1 MARMNG
7 KEVNL
12 VSTKNLELNKTVN
25 GIEGD
30 GSTFVM
36 NSDSLEDIA
45 KQETIT
51 KYNDKVNEYVDKF
64 NKHAAILEEY
74 RKEINKDLDK
84 LEIKPLYEGIL
95 IKPYAENP
103 FQQIKKEGAII
114 VDLGGQKPIYKSH
127 EDGEYHEEKQF
138 VIVGLVVEV
147 GPTTRYI
154 KEGDVVM
161 WRQPSETPVP
171 FFKQGLILVNEHS
184 ILTTINQGLEER
196 FSKGE

>member
-1 MARMNG
+1 MVEDLFG
-7 KEVNL
+7 KNIV
-12 VSTKNLELNKTVN
+12 KNMFIEIYELDRCSYYVKC
-25 GIEGD
+25 
-30 GSTFVM
+30 
-36 NSDSLEDIA
+36 DSKNYLQDLLDCYES
-45 KQETIT
+45 
-51 KYNDKVNEYVDKF
+51 YKF
-64 NKHAAILEEY
+64 IG
-74 RKEINKDLDK
+74 EINKDLDK

-138 VIVGLVVEV
+138 VKVGLVVEV

-161 WRQPSETPVP
+161 WR
-171 FFKQGLILVNEHS
+171 
-184 ILTTINQGLEER
+184 
-196 FSKGE
+196 

>member
-30 GSTFVM
+30 GSTFAM

-45 KQETIT
+45 KQEAIA

-64 NKHAAILEEY
+64 NKHTAILEEY

-138 VIVGLVVEV
+138 VKVGLVVEV